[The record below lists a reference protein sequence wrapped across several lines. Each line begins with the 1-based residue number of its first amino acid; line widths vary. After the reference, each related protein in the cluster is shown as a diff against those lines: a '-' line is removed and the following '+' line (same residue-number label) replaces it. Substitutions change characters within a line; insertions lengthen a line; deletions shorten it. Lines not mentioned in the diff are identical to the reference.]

1 MTVMDVAYLDLPH
14 VEHVPR
20 REFLLR
26 MSPPCWEDSC
36 HDCQDPRC
44 ICAHHDDP
52 PPPPAVPRCRSC
64 GYLEDDAGHLV
75 GCSPQAAMRIA
86 VLADELLRLR
96 ATAVE
101 QREAA

>member
-1 MTVMDVAYLDLPH
+1 MTVMDVAYLDLPY

-44 ICAHHDDP
+44 LDACHDDW
-52 PPPPAVPRCRSC
+52 PPPAVSRCRSC
-64 GYLEDDAGHLV
+64 GYLEDDDGHLV

-96 ATAVE
+96 ATAAE

>member
-1 MTVMDVAYLDLPH
+1 MTAVMDVAYLDLPF

-44 ICAHHDDP
+44 LDACHDDWP
-52 PPPPAVPRCRSC
+52 TPAVPRCRSC

-86 VLADELLRLR
+86 VLADELLRLH